1 MWFAEWVSIP
11 GMGGL
16 AVVHVQDEPVRCCLG
31 SDQAQG
37 LNRRRGSRGS
47 WFQFLLQAQALRPTP
62 CNLPVDACLHSLL
75 ATNHP
80 RHATCDRSNSRM
92 PAGNAIAIHHCAPNC
107 SVLGCLPAIFFRD
120 RAGMRRTYPFAQ
132 AIWSRRTCPLL
143 HELQLWTREH
153 VATDSEKRAVPTVCC
168 GKRRAAGGRVPHA
181 RRSISMKSSASAPSA
196 ASSCRRRNK

>member
-1 MWFAEWVSIP
+1 VWFAEWVSIP

-120 RAGMRRTYPFAQ
+120 RAGMRRTPSPKQYGQ
-132 AIWSRRTCPLL
+132 G
-143 HELQLWTREH
+143 ELAHCFMSFSSGPVSTLQ
-153 VATDSEKRAVPTVCC
+153 PTVKNVLC
-168 GKRRAAGGRVPHA
+168 P
-181 RRSISMKSSASAPSA
+181 PSA
-196 ASSCRRRNK
+196 VGSVVRREAECLTPVVPFQ